1 MTSLDDFQQQ
11 LPATMLADRF
21 RLRRRLEE
29 IERDAA
35 KGKPVER
42 SLAKLEEELCRSV
55 TAAAGRRAR
64 LPTIHYDEE
73 LPVCQRRE
81 DIARAIRENQVVVV
95 CGETGSGKSTQLPK
109 ICLELGRGVVGMIG
123 HTQPRRI
130 AARSVAARVA
140 EELGTSL
147 GEHVGF
153 KVRFADSTSAN
164 TLVKVMTDGIL
175 LAETQSDPFFEQYDT
190 IILDEAHERSLNV
203 DFLIGYGKRLLAK
216 RPELKL
222 IVTSA
227 TLDPERFAR
236 HFATPDGPAP
246 VIEVTGRTWPVEVR
260 YRPLVDEEEGEGEGE
275 ERDWP
280 DGLCDAVDELARI
293 DTGDVLVFLPTERDI
308 HEAAKVLRGYT
319 LPRDDSARRTE
330 ILPLYARLPAAQQ
343 QRIFSRHAHRRI
355 VLATNVAESSL
366 TVPGIRYVIDVG
378 TARVSRY
385 SARSKTQRLPIEPI
399 SRASA
404 DQRAGRCGRL
414 GPGVC
419 VRLYAEDDYLKRDRF
434 TAPEIQRSNLAA
446 VVLQAMSLSL
456 GNLERFPFLD
466 PPKRAAI
473 RDGVKTL
480 FELGAIDERQRLTPL
495 GRRLAQ
501 LPVDPRIGR
510 MILAADEEG
519 CLAEVLVI
527 ASALEIRDPR
537 DRPVEHHE
545 AADEAHA
552 QFAHQESDFLT
563 YLEMWDFYHRLKE
576 NLSRGQLRKACRQNF
591 LSYNRMREWTDIY
604 RQLIELVRQ
613 AGMKTRRR
621 RDEYGPVHRAVL
633 TGLLAN
639 VANRTGTFEYMAAG
653 GGQFFLWPGSAL
665 FKKNPKWVVAAEMVE
680 TAKRYLRCCA
690 RIDPDWIE
698 PLAGH
703 LVKRTYSEPHWDA
716 ASGSAMAFERVSLF
730 GLVVV
735 PRRRVALGPLDPATA
750 RELLIRHG
758 LVEGQLPRP
767 PAFLRH
773 NQELA
778 AEVER
783 LQDKLRRRDL
793 LRGEWAK
800 VEFYDERI
808 PEDVFDAARLEG
820 WRREAERES
829 PRLLYMTK
837 SDLMEEEPEVAPG
850 DFPDRVE
857 AGRLELPVEYRFEP
871 GAEDDGLSVEVPLEA
886 VNQLDAGRLGWLV
899 PGMMEQK
906 VTALIKTLPKP
917 LRQRLVP
924 APDTARVVVGKLPFG
939 EGDVLAALA
948 TELQRIAGAPVSP
961 ADFQLDKLP
970 DELRMNV
977 RVVDAEG
984 RALAQGRD
992 LAGLR
997 EQLGRKVPESL
1008 AAVEDSHFH
1017 RDELTTWDFDEL
1029 PREVEVQSR
1038 GLALRGYP
1046 MLVDRRESVS
1056 MRLADSP
1063 DRAQAET
1070 RRGAARLFLLTANRE
1085 IRSQLGWFP
1094 DMEQMLLHAATIPD
1108 FDLGDELAELIA
1120 FRAFKF
1126 DEEVPRTREQFDQR
1140 ASAARERIGLAVQ
1153 DAAELL
1159 PRLFAAYHE
1168 ARLALEDFSMA
1179 PRWQYAV
1186 DDVREQLTRLVRPGF
1201 LVDTPWT
1208 WLMHFPRYLRAIAVR
1223 FDRLRGGGGRRD
1235 RESTDLVRAHWQ
1247 LYQQQAARNEDTG
1260 TRDPELAHFR
1270 WMLEEYRVSLFAQTL
1285 GTAVPVSEKRLE
1297 RQWEKV
1303 YPTGRPAS

>member
-1 MTSLDDFQQQ
+1 MTALRDLEQQ

-21 RLRRRLEE
+21 RLERRLGE

-35 KGKPVER
+35 AGKPVDR
-42 SLAKLEEELCRSV
+42 AVGKLEQEFRRSV
-55 TAAAGRRAR
+55 TTAAKRRAR
-64 LPTIHYDEE
+64 VPAIRYDDE
-73 LPVCQRRE
+73 LPVCQRRG

-147 GEHVGF
+147 GDLVGF
-153 KVRFADSTSAN
+153 KIRFADATGPN
-164 TLVKVMTDGIL
+164 TLVKVMTDGML
-175 LAETQSDPFFEQYDT
+175 LAETQGDRFFEQYDT

-203 DFLIGYGKRLLAK
+203 DFLIGYVKRLLAR

-227 TLDPERFAR
+227 TLDAERFAR

-246 VIEVTGRTWPVEVR
+246 VIKVTGRTYPVEVR
-260 YRPLVDEEEGEGEGE
+260 YRPLVDEEEGE
-275 ERDWP
+275 ERDWL

-293 DTGDVLVFLPTERDI
+293 DTGDMLVFLPTERDI
-308 HEAAKVLRGYT
+308 HEAAKVLRGRT
-319 LPRDDSARRTE
+319 LPRDDSARKTE
-330 ILPLYARLPAAQQ
+330 VLPLYARLSAAQQ
-343 QRIFSRHAHRRI
+343 QRIFARHSHRRI

-419 VRLYAEDDYLKRDRF
+419 VRLYAQDDYLKRDRF

-446 VVLQAMSLSL
+446 VVLQAMALNL

-473 RDGVKTL
+473 RDGLKTL
-480 FELGAIDERQRLTPL
+480 FELGAIDQRQRLTPL
-495 GRRLAQ
+495 GRRLSQ

-537 DRPVEHHE
+537 DRPVEHRE
-545 AADEAHA
+545 AADAAHA
-552 QFAHQESDFLT
+552 KFTHEESDFLT
-563 YLEMWDFYHRLKE
+563 FLNLWDFYHRLKE
-576 NLSRGQLRKACRQNF
+576 RLSRSQLRKACRQNF

-604 RQLIELVRQ
+604 RQLLELVRQ

-621 RDEYGPVHRAVL
+621 RDEYEPIHRAIL

-639 VANRTGTFEYMAAG
+639 VGNRIGTFDYTAAG
-653 GGQFFLWPGSAL
+653 GGQFHLWPGSAL

-690 RIDPDWIE
+690 RINPEWIE

-716 ASGSAMAFERVSLF
+716 ASGSAMAYERVSLF

-750 RELLIRHG
+750 RELLVRHG
-758 LVEGQLPRP
+758 LVGGQLPHP
-767 PAFLRH
+767 PEFLRH
-773 NQELA
+773 NLELV

-783 LQDKLRRRDL
+783 LQHKLRRHDL
-793 LRGEWAK
+793 LRGEWARL
-800 VEFYDERI
+800 EFYDERI
-808 PEDVFDAARLEG
+808 PKDVFDAARLEN
-820 WRREAERES
+820 WRREAEREN
-829 PRLLYMTK
+829 PRLLRMTPA
-837 SDLMEEEPEVAPG
+837 DLLEEEAQVAPG

-857 AGRLELPVEYRFEP
+857 AGRLELPLDYRFEP
-871 GAEDDGLSVEVPLEA
+871 GSEDDGVNVEVPLEGI
-886 VNQLDAGRLGWLV
+886 NQLDTDRLGWLV

-906 VTALIKTLPKP
+906 VAALIKTLPKT

-924 APDTARVVVGKLPFG
+924 APDTARAVVGQLSFG
-939 EGDVLAALA
+939 EGDMLATLAAVLG
-948 TELQRIAGAPVSP
+948 RIAGARISP

-970 DELRMNV
+970 DELKMNV
-977 RVVDAEG
+977 RVVDG
-984 RALAQGRD
+984 QGKLLARGRD
-992 LAGLR
+992 LNELR
-997 EQLGRKVPESL
+997 QQLGRKVPESL
-1008 AAVEDSHFH
+1008 AAVDDARFH
-1017 RDELTTWDFDEL
+1017 RDGLTAWDFDEL
-1029 PREVEVQSR
+1029 PEEVEVQSR

-1046 MLVDRRESVS
+1046 MLVDRRDSVS
-1056 MRLADSP
+1056 MRLADSL
-1063 DRAQAET
+1063 DRAVMET
-1070 RRGAARLFLLTANRE
+1070 RLGAARLFFFGASRE
-1085 IRSQLGWFP
+1085 IRSQVGWFP
-1094 DMEQMLLHAATIPD
+1094 DIDEMLLHAATIPD
-1108 FDLGDELAELIA
+1108 FELRQELAELIA
-1120 FRAFKF
+1120 FRAFLF
-1126 DEEVPRTREQFDQR
+1126 DEEVPRTREEFDER
-1140 ASAARERIGLAVQ
+1140 AAAARQRIGLAVQ
-1153 DAAELL
+1153 DAAEVL
-1159 PRLFAAYHE
+1159 PRLFAAFHE
-1168 ARLALEDFSMA
+1168 AELALEQATA
-1179 PRWQYAV
+1179 PRWQYAAE
-1186 DDVREQLTRLVRPGF
+1186 DVRGQLAHLVGRGF

-1208 WLMHFPRYLRAIAVR
+1208 WLVHFPRYLRAIAVR
-1223 FDRLRGGGGRRD
+1223 FERLRSGGGQRD

-1247 LYQQQAARNEDTG
+1247 LYQEQAARHEETG
-1260 TRDPELAHFR
+1260 VRDPELMHLR

-1285 GTAVPVSEKRLE
+1285 GTAIPVSEKRLE
-1297 RQWEKV
+1297 RQWEKL
-1303 YPTGRPAS
+1303 YPVGRPAS